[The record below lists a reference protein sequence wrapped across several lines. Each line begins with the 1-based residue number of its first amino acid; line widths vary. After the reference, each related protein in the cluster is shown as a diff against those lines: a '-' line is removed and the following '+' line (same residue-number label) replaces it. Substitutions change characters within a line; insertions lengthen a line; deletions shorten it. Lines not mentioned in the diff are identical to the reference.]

1 MLLVDNYD
9 NNMKGAERV
18 LSDLYA
24 CRVPLQVKIVGGS
37 QKTRT
42 VQFAS
47 LEHAWC
53 VRRMIRHPHIGE
65 VRSVVTVI
73 NMKQEFM
80 PTQEDALCF
89 LAQFEAG
96 GVFASWS
103 SIHEYYS
110 VDNITAEP
118 KGMHN
123 IGLIARFVCSNHP
136 KADKIRLKIRGY
148 AADRWKSTGDTV
160 ARSIACFLWR
170 GPANVT
176 SYKSGLAVVAKAK
189 FANNPEI
196 CNALCSTRG
205 ISLQTTFYGCNMVT
219 VTRKT
224 TSDEYMKTLCR
235 LAVSLEWQ
243 LSSPMLLVLV
253 MALHPRLGQTSLLAQ
268 VSVDT
273 FWSIL
278 NTILATKQAK
288 RLKLFFAKNPLV

>member
-1 MLLVDNYD
+1 MLVVDNYD
-9 NNMKGAERV
+9 NNLKGVERV

-24 CRVPLQVKIVGGS
+24 CRVPLQVNIVGGA
-37 QKTRT
+37 QKKRT

-53 VRRMIRHPHIGE
+53 VRRMIRHPHIG
-65 VRSVVTVI
+65 VNRSVVTVI
-73 NMKQEFM
+73 NMKQEFLT
-80 PTQEDALCF
+80 TQEDALCF

-103 SIHEYYS
+103 SISEYYA
-110 VDNITAEP
+110 VANITTEP

-136 KADKIRLKIRGY
+136 TADKIRQKIRGF
-148 AADRWKSTGDTV
+148 AADRWKSTGDMV

-170 GPANVT
+170 GPANMT

-205 ISLQTTFYGCNMVT
+205 ISLETTFYGCNMVT
-219 VTRKT
+219 VTRKK
-224 TSDEYMKTLCR
+224 TSHEYMKTLSR
-235 LAVSLEWQ
+235 LAESLEWQ

-253 MALHPRLGQTSLLAQ
+253 MALHPRLGQNSLLAR
-268 VSVDT
+268 VGLDT

-278 NTILATKQAK
+278 GTIVAPKQAK
-288 RLKLFFAKNPLV
+288 RLKTFLAKK